1 MEYDVVKLESQI
13 QIVFHAAYFL
23 LDILV
28 HFSLISLG
36 LAAMVNDALMKLF
49 VLLVSKE
56 LTNTSLV
63 FLAL

>member
-1 MEYDVVKLESQI
+1 MEYDVVKLESQVE
-13 QIVFHAAYFL
+13 IVFYASYFL
-23 LDILV
+23 LDVLV

-49 VLLVSKE
+49 VLLVSEE
-56 LTNTSLV
+56 LANTGLV

>member
-1 MEYDVVKLESQI
+1 MEHDVIKFESQI
-13 QIVFHAAYFL
+13 QIVFNASYFL
-23 LDILV
+23 LDVLV

-63 FLAL
+63 FLTL